1 MRSIGKTGMRGG
13 QRDKE
18 SKKDE
23 QKRRAGTEKF

>member
-1 MRSIGKTGMRGG
+1 MRGG

-23 QKRRAGTEKF
+23 QKRRAGTEKFWH